1 MSTSSVIVQ
10 ASPVG
15 AAGGKLS
22 TYRVIKIAKP
32 QGDQAVIVQLGY
44 EQHYKLDFSAIAN
57 EKITLVHIGEKLI
70 ILFDNKTT
78 VTVEPFFDS
87 MNAPLANVAVEAEG
101 KEFTAAEFASTFPI
115 TTDQSVLTAAG
126 LSGAFGAPASGADF
140 HGPHVDPLNSPAPL
154 ALLGQEELPNW
165 TIDRSPQ
172 AMLLPVTPAPTIS
185 GEVIGIVEE
194 EASIADS
201 DGPVG
206 NGNEDTNSAAGDDQ
220 DTVTDYAVTG
230 RSVDV
235 MVGALVH
242 GGAQPLTFAINAAVN
257 GTAVLDADGHAVTSL
272 GTAVTYL
279 QTSPTTVV
287 GMAGSRLVFTIE
299 LTDSTDGVFRVTI
312 NGQIDHPVHSTDS
325 GSISNGLLEET
336 LSIDL
341 SAVVGGHDA
350 SGHSLA
356 LPQADMFTV
365 GVIDDTP
372 VAQIAANGQSVA
384 VDESPASGDEGA
396 DPFSYGSP
404 LGVAT
409 ATLVSIAGSNAGA
422 DILGSS
428 THVGLQIVGGDG
440 ADSGLTAT
448 DGAAIHL
455 FLNGATVEGRVDG
468 TNAVAFALS
477 INDAG
482 QLTVAQ
488 YLALHHGDAGNP
500 NDTVSLAGKIDA
512 VVTVTDGDGDVAT
525 KTVDVG
531 SHVSFADDAPAAFA
545 DTDWLM
551 QIDTAVSGNVLVDQS
566 HPGAPAGTFG
576 DVADSLG
583 SDGLGAVAWTGE
595 VGGAVTGAHGTLT
608 VDAAGHYTYTLTP
621 GDAAVAALPNGA
633 SLTDT
638 FTYTV
643 TDGDGDPATQTLT
656 VTIFGGDHGV
666 TISNLTP
673 EAQGGDAGV
682 NEANLAAGSAPDA
695 GALTQTG
702 SFNIT
707 AQDGID
713 DLTVGGFT
721 VFSNGTFVPGAHTTP
736 LGNVLNFISFNA
748 STGEVTYTYTLAGPE
763 NHTAGSGTNDLFEN
777 LAVVLTD
784 TDGSTANDTL
794 SIRIVDDVPV
804 AHDDTDSVSLGGAT
818 IADGNVITGSG
829 GSDANATDGVADTA
843 GADGVSIAW
852 AGASG
857 NAVGGAH
864 GTLTVDASGNYSYQ
878 VNALDPAIQNLPN
891 GSTLTETFNYTITD
905 ADGDAS
911 SASLTVTIVGG
922 NHGVTITN
930 LTPAA
935 QGGDDT
941 VNEANL
947 ADGSS
952 PNSAALTQT
961 GTFNIS
967 APDGLDDLT
976 VGGHAIITNGV
987 FTATSF
993 TTALGNAI
1001 SFTGFNMATGEV
1013 TYTYTLNDNEAH
1025 PTGNGANDL
1034 FDSLSVALTDTD
1046 GSTANDTLAIRIVDD
1061 VPVAHDDFDSVKDGG
1076 PTRAEGNVITGI
1088 GGFDA
1093 NATDGVADTAGA
1105 DGIASI
1111 SWANLNPGNTIGG
1124 NHGTLFV
1131 DSTGYYSYQLHSN
1144 DGIVAALAEGETL
1157 TDTFT
1162 YTITDG
1168 DGDTSTAT
1176 LTVTIAG
1183 TNDAPIAQADTNWV
1197 KEDTSTAATGNVLQ
1211 DIVHAGAPSGFFGDE
1226 IDWDVDHGSSIAVT
1240 AVAGGS
1246 VGSALAGTYG
1256 SVVINADGSYVYT
1269 LNNGAAN
1276 VQALAEGQTATDT
1289 FTYTVSDG
1297 LGGSANATLTVTL
1310 FGTNDA
1316 PTAVSDTN
1324 WVKEDTGTSATGNVL
1339 QNVTHAGA
1347 PSGSFA
1353 DHADTDVDN
1362 GASLSVSA
1370 VAGGSVGG
1378 TVNGTYGS
1386 IVINANGSY
1395 TYTLNNSLGSVQS
1408 LIEGQTVTD
1417 TFSYTV
1423 SDGQGGTSTANL
1435 TVTVFGTNDGLSIS
1449 NLTPEVQGGD
1459 ATVNEAN
1466 LATGSAPNAAALAQS
1481 GSFNVSTP
1489 NGLDDL
1495 TVGGHSIID
1504 NGIFT
1509 PTTFSTPLGNTLS
1522 FTSFDPVTGQ
1532 VNYTF
1537 TLTGADHHAAGNG
1550 ANSLFEDLS
1559 VVLTDKAGGT
1569 ATDTL
1574 ALNIID
1580 DVPSANNHTVSAS
1593 EISGTTIDVVFIV
1606 DVSGSMSTGVGA
1618 VPNFSDDR
1626 IGLARYAMQQLIT
1639 NHSEIKNVQ
1648 FTLFSDG
1655 ATSQVWMN
1663 RTDALAFINNNANWN
1678 PNGSTNYDAA
1688 LSAEMSAYDASA
1700 RPAGQSDQTVVYF
1713 LSDGEPNQPTSD
1725 PGITNN
1731 GTGSQVSIA
1740 EWESFAT
1747 TPANDISNVFAVGIG
1762 DGVGS
1767 AQVSNLAPISYP
1779 NTDANAPFG
1788 QEDNI
1793 AIVSTSN
1800 MGALT
1805 STLDNMLSNVISS
1818 TGNFLVDGSL
1828 SANFG
1833 ADGGHLQSIVVNGT
1847 TYTWNGLTGAASV
1860 ITETGAINGTLTGIT
1875 SVTAGTSAGG
1885 KLTFYFAA
1893 ETGHSAGDWAY
1904 SAPMNVSSDTHD
1916 IVPYTIV
1923 DGDGDT
1929 SAATLDIL
1937 VNNVDVIAPTIT
1949 SNGGGATATINV
1961 NENTTAVTTVTS
1973 TDADG
1978 PAATYSIVGG
1988 ADASKFTI
1996 DAGTGA
2002 LSFIAAP
2009 NFESPTDSG
2018 ANNSYVVQVQA
2029 SDGTLT
2035 GSQTITVNVQDVNEA
2050 PSAGPDQVVSVPENV
2065 NTTTTIATVTGTDPD
2080 VGGGND
2086 SANNFENISYSIVGG
2101 NTGGLFEIDSTG
2113 HISLASGKAL
2123 DYETTQQYVLTV
2135 RVTDGPSL
2143 FDEAQITINVTNV
2156 NEAPTANNDTVITNI
2171 SGSGA
2176 AIAIPDAALLLNDTD
2191 PEGQTLTISSVGSA
2205 SSGSVGHAG
2214 TTTTFT
2220 DNNTNGG
2227 GFSYTAQDGGSPNLT
2242 DTASVDVNRVSGPT
2256 ITGGNGDEI
2265 LIGSS
2270 GNDTLDGNGGRD
2282 YLIGNGGNNTFRFD
2296 DGDSG
2301 NTIATAD
2308 VIADFKPAGDIIDLS
2323 AIDAVSGGSDQNFSG
2338 NGGFTQ
2344 TASVVAHG
2352 VSWFQNG
2359 ADTVVQIDTNG
2370 DTANVEMMIVLTG
2383 INASALH
2390 ASNFVG

>member
-1 MSTSSVIVQ
+1 
-10 ASPVG
+10 
-15 AAGGKLS
+15 
-22 TYRVIKIAKP
+22 
-32 QGDQAVIVQLGY
+32 
-44 EQHYKLDFSAIAN
+44 
-57 EKITLVHIGEKLI
+57 
-70 ILFDNKTT
+70 
-78 VTVEPFFDS
+78 
-87 MNAPLANVAVEAEG
+87 
-101 KEFTAAEFASTFPI
+101 
-115 TTDQSVLTAAG
+115 
-126 LSGAFGAPASGADF
+126 
-140 HGPHVDPLNSPAPL
+140 
-154 ALLGQEELPNW
+154 
-165 TIDRSPQ
+165 
-172 AMLLPVTPAPTIS
+172 
-185 GEVIGIVEE
+185 
-194 EASIADS
+194 
-201 DGPVG
+201 
-206 NGNEDTNSAAGDDQ
+206 
-220 DTVTDYAVTG
+220 
-230 RSVDV
+230 
-235 MVGALVH
+235 
-242 GGAQPLTFAINAAVN
+242 
-257 GTAVLDADGHAVTSL
+257 
-272 GTAVTYL
+272 
-279 QTSPTTVV
+279 
-287 GMAGSRLVFTIE
+287 
-299 LTDSTDGVFRVTI
+299 
-312 NGQIDHPVHSTDS
+312 
-325 GSISNGLLEET
+325 
-336 LSIDL
+336 
-341 SAVVGGHDA
+341 
-350 SGHSLA
+350 
-356 LPQADMFTV
+356 
-365 GVIDDTP
+365 
-372 VAQIAANGQSVA
+372 
-384 VDESPASGDEGA
+384 
-396 DPFSYGSP
+396 
-404 LGVAT
+404 
-409 ATLVSIAGSNAGA
+409 
-422 DILGSS
+422 
-428 THVGLQIVGGDG
+428 
-440 ADSGLTAT
+440 
-448 DGAAIHL
+448 
-455 FLNGATVEGRVDG
+455 
-468 TNAVAFALS
+468 
-477 INDAG
+477 
-482 QLTVAQ
+482 
-488 YLALHHGDAGNP
+488 
-500 NDTVSLAGKIDA
+500 
-512 VVTVTDGDGDVAT
+512 
-525 KTVDVG
+525 
-531 SHVSFADDAPAAFA
+531 
-545 DTDWLM
+545 
-551 QIDTAVSGNVLVDQS
+551 
-566 HPGAPAGTFG
+566 
-576 DVADSLG
+576 
-583 SDGLGAVAWTGE
+583 
-595 VGGAVTGAHGTLT
+595 
-608 VDAAGHYTYTLTP
+608 
-621 GDAAVAALPNGA
+621 
-633 SLTDT
+633 
-638 FTYTV
+638 
-643 TDGDGDPATQTLT
+643 
-656 VTIFGGDHGV
+656 
-666 TISNLTP
+666 
-673 EAQGGDAGV
+673 
-682 NEANLAAGSAPDA
+682 
-695 GALTQTG
+695 
-702 SFNIT
+702 
-707 AQDGID
+707 
-713 DLTVGGFT
+713 
-721 VFSNGTFVPGAHTTP
+721 
-736 LGNVLNFISFNA
+736 
-748 STGEVTYTYTLAGPE
+748 
-763 NHTAGSGTNDLFEN
+763 
-777 LAVVLTD
+777 
-784 TDGSTANDTL
+784 
-794 SIRIVDDVPV
+794 
-804 AHDDTDSVSLGGAT
+804 
-818 IADGNVITGSG
+818 
-829 GSDANATDGVADTA
+829 
-843 GADGVSIAW
+843 
-852 AGASG
+852 
-857 NAVGGAH
+857 
-864 GTLTVDASGNYSYQ
+864 
-878 VNALDPAIQNLPN
+878 
-891 GSTLTETFNYTITD
+891 
-905 ADGDAS
+905 
-911 SASLTVTIVGG
+911 
-922 NHGVTITN
+922 
-930 LTPAA
+930 
-935 QGGDDT
+935 
-941 VNEANL
+941 
-947 ADGSS
+947 
-952 PNSAALTQT
+952 
-961 GTFNIS
+961 
-967 APDGLDDLT
+967 
-976 VGGHAIITNGV
+976 
-987 FTATSF
+987 
-993 TTALGNAI
+993 
-1001 SFTGFNMATGEV
+1001 
-1013 TYTYTLNDNEAH
+1013 
-1025 PTGNGANDL
+1025 
-1034 FDSLSVALTDTD
+1034 
-1046 GSTANDTLAIRIVDD
+1046 
-1061 VPVAHDDFDSVKDGG
+1061 
-1076 PTRAEGNVITGI
+1076 
-1088 GGFDA
+1088 
-1093 NATDGVADTAGA
+1093 
-1105 DGIASI
+1105 
-1111 SWANLNPGNTIGG
+1111 LNPGNTIGG

-1176 LTVTIAG
+1176 LTVTIVG

-1459 ATVNEAN
+1459 ATVHEAN

-1793 AIVSTSN
+1793 AIVSTGN

-2135 RVTDGPSL
+2135 RVTDGPGL

-2227 GFSYTAQDGGSPNLT
+2227 GFSYTVQDGGSPNLT
-2242 DTASVDVNRVSGPT
+2242 DTANVDVNRVSGPT
-2256 ITGGNGDEI
+2256 ITGGSSSEI
-2265 LIGSS
+2265 LLGSNGADTLIGGG
-2270 GNDTLDGNGGRD
+2270 GNDV
-2282 YLIGNGGNNTFRFD
+2282 LIGNGGADHFRF
-2296 DGDSG
+2296 
-2301 NTIATAD
+2301 NATSEGMDHIIDFNSAEGD
-2308 VIADFKPAGDIIDLS
+2308 VIDIRGSGFGGLATGTLSSSLFTANAGGNLTTSAQRFAFDTTTHTLYYDADGSGAGAKIAL
-2323 AIDAVSGGSDQNFSG
+2323 
-2338 NGGFTQ
+2338 
-2344 TASVVAHG
+2344 AHLE
-2352 VSWFQNG
+2352 NG
-2359 ADTVVQIDTNG
+2359 ANL
-2370 DTANVEMMIVLTG
+2370 ANTDIHIV
-2383 INASALH
+2383 
-2390 ASNFVG
+2390 